1 MIKHSFHQYIFYLLS
16 EAASWEQ
23 QPNQRSPDNLVPI
36 RLLRLIW
43 RTQVF
48 PGQPRNVISPAC
60 PGRPPEFILYFW
72 WNLPVTLHPGGTH
85 IRYPYHLNW
94 LLRTDSG
101 HTLREN
107 PGTSILDL
115 NVLATSQCLCP

>member
-1 MIKHSFHQYIFYLLS
+1 MREGRAEWKTDRWTG
-16 EAASWEQ
+16 AAIVSIT
-23 QPNQRSPDNLVPI
+23 DTVPI
-36 RLLRLIW
+36 CCVKECTEYKSQLRWFGQLI
-43 RTQVF
+43 RMAF
-48 PGQPRNVISPAC
+48 PIQMRNVISPAC

-101 HTLREN
+101 HTLS
-107 PGTSILDL
+107 PS
-115 NVLATSQCLCP
+115 